1 MAHERGAIGPRNFD
15 ATTRFTDVRS
25 AGDAAPCMSRVRL
38 RAAIRRQGRL
48 TPVSVVVRAD
58 LVEAHRCSLAHVAQP
73 GARLSAARRVQI
85 GAVARDAYLAGRPS
99 PPWERPYGDPALD
112 VAYRLARHAGTIT
125 EQWYEQIITEGMHPL
140 EWVEIVGIVIST
152 IPPVAFA
159 RAIGSVLPG
168 FPDPVAGAPHG
179 READELAPATLN
191 WVPVAAPADK
201 TASVVQALSALPDEW
216 DNLWRLAASQ
226 YMSDIQMA
234 DPKWNRGTLSRPQME
249 LLAGRI
255 SRVRECFF

>member
-1 MAHERGAIGPRNFD
+1 MTNDI
-15 ATTRFTDVRS
+15 
-25 AGDAAPCMSRVRL
+25 RVDL
-38 RAAIRRQGRL
+38 
-48 TPVSVVVRAD
+48 AD
-58 LVEAHRCSLAHVAQP
+58 AHRRSFVHVSAP
-73 GARLSAARRVQI
+73 GSRLSAARRVQI
-85 GAVARDAYLAGRPS
+85 GAVARDAYLADPPS

-125 EQWYEQIITEGMHPL
+125 EQWYQQVITEGMHPL
-140 EWVEIVGIVIST
+140 EWVEIVGIVVST
-152 IPPVAFA
+152 IAPVAFA
-159 RAIGSVLPG
+159 RAIGNLIPD
-168 FPDPVAGAPHG
+168 FPDPLAGKPHG

-216 DNLWRLAASQ
+216 GNLWRLAESQ
-226 YMSDIQMA
+226 YMSDAQMA
-234 DPKWNRGTLSRPQME
+234 DPRWNRGTLSRPQME